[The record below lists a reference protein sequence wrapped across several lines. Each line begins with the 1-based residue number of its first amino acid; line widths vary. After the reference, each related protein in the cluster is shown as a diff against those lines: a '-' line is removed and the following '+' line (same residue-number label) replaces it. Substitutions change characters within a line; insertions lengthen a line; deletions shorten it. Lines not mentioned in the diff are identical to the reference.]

1 MNKHIWFFLA
11 GAIGGILGGMG
22 MGGGTLLI
30 PILTFFLKVEQ
41 KTAQAINLFSFVPMA
56 IIVLIVHAKNKLID
70 IKGLLPLAISAV
82 ALSILGSYI
91 LRFVDGNIQTKL
103 FGGFLTILA
112 VVKFIVTVK
121 GQKESDKKEN
131 NDA

>member
-1 MNKHIWFFLA
+1 M
-11 GAIGGILGGMG
+11 
-22 MGGGTLLI
+22 
-30 PILTFFLKVEQ
+30 
-41 KTAQAINLFSFVPMA
+41 AQAINLFSFVPMA

-70 IKGLLPLAISAV
+70 IRGLLPLAISAV

-112 VVKFIVTVK
+112 IVKFIVTVK
-121 GQKESDKKEN
+121 GQKERDKKEN
-131 NDA
+131 TDA

>member
-112 VVKFIVTVK
+112 IVKFIVTVK
-121 GQKESDKKEN
+121 GQKERDKKEN
-131 NDA
+131 TDA

>member
-112 VVKFIVTVK
+112 IVKFIVTVK

>member
-70 IKGLLPLAISAV
+70 IRGLLPLAISAV

-112 VVKFIVTVK
+112 IVKFIVTVK
-121 GQKESDKKEN
+121 GQKERDKKEN
-131 NDA
+131 TDA

>member
-70 IKGLLPLAISAV
+70 IRGLLPLAISAV

-103 FGGFLTILA
+103 FGGFLTVLA
-112 VVKFIVTVK
+112 IVKFIVTVK
-121 GQKESDKKEN
+121 GQKERDKKEN
-131 NDA
+131 TDA

>member
-112 VVKFIVTVK
+112 IVKFIVTVK
-121 GQKESDKKEN
+121 GQKERDKKEN

>member
-103 FGGFLTILA
+103 FGGFLTVLA
-112 VVKFIVTVK
+112 IVKFIVTVK
-121 GQKESDKKEN
+121 GQKERDKKEN
-131 NDA
+131 TDA

>member
-41 KTAQAINLFSFVPMA
+41 KTAQAINLFSIVPMA

-70 IKGLLPLAISAV
+70 IRGLLPLAISAV

-112 VVKFIVTVK
+112 IVKFIVTVK
-121 GQKESDKKEN
+121 GQKERDKKEN
-131 NDA
+131 TDA